1 VLASLYLMLN
11 LPAATWIRFAVWMV
25 VGLVV
30 YFAYGARRSRLR
42 TDPNYS
48 R

>member
-1 VLASLYLMLN
+1 
-11 LPAATWIRFAVWMV
+11 
-25 VGLVV
+25 VV

-48 R
+48 RAID

>member
-1 VLASLYLMLN
+1 MA
-11 LPAATWIRFAVWMV
+11 

-48 R
+48 RAID